1 MKHPFRQVTR
11 SKQALPPEEI
21 DKVLSTAL
29 RGVLAVN
36 GENGYPYALPINFYY
51 DASLRTIYFHSG
63 KAGYKLD
70 CLEKADKACFTA
82 SDDGERKEGEWWLTI
97 KSVIAFGKVRQI
109 TDKATIEEVSRRLS
123 FKFTQDAS
131 YIDAEIEK
139 YLPATLLLAFEIEY
153 ITGKVVKE
161 K

>member
-1 MKHPFRQVTR
+1 MFREVSR
-11 SKQALPPEEI
+11 HKQALTREQCTS
-21 DKVLSTAL
+21 VLQKAL

-36 GENGYPYALPINFYY
+36 GEDGYPYALPINFYY
-51 DASLRTIYFHSG
+51 DDKSATVYFHSG
-63 KAGYKLD
+63 KVGYKVE
-70 CLEKADKACFTA
+70 CLERADKACFTA
-82 SDDGERKEGEWWLTI
+82 SSDGERHSGEWWLTI
-97 KSVIAFGKVRQI
+97 QSVIAFGKVRQI